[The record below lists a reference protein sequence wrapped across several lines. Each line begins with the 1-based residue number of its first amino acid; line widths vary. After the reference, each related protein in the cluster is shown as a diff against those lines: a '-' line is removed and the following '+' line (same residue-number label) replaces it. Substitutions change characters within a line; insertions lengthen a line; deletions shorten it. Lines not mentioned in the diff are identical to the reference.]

1 MNGAARQKI
10 VLGARRGAA
19 IGSGAVKESRKG
31 WARSVSLVD
40 AVVEPGGHYC
50 RSSDAAVPPCV
61 RIIAPRCRCSC
72 LRGVLRGLL
81 CGNSGNG
88 TEERERGRGG
98 KEQERTAL
106 FSRFPLC
113 FDFKM

>member
-1 MNGAARQKI
+1 MRDPE
-10 VLGARRGAA
+10 RGV
-19 IGSGAVKESRKG
+19 VKGSRKG

-50 RSSDAAVPPCV
+50 RSRDAAVLACV

-88 TEERERGRGG
+88 RREREEGEERNKKGR
-98 KEQERTAL
+98 R
-106 FSRFPLC
+106 FSRVFR
-113 FDFKM
+113 FV